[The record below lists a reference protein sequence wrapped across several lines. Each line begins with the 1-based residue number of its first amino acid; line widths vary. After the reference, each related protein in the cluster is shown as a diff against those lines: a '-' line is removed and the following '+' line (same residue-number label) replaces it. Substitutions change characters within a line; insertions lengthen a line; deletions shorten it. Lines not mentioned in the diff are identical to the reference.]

1 MPPPAF
7 PEMPLGNWFGLML
20 LAFPFAANS
29 RSGASKDNDLGI
41 HLAYDALRYPFVID
55 QPPDQFGS
63 KV

>member
-1 MPPPAF
+1 
-7 PEMPLGNWFGLML
+7 MPLGNGFGLML
-20 LAFPFAANS
+20 LAFPFTANS
-29 RSGASKDNDLGI
+29 RSGASKDSDLGI